1 MFVGTSHPLTN
12 AYLLEVTLDTPR
24 GERQTPAQL
33 ATNSE
38 IYNDSLPARYT
49 GAIVARSHQS
59 NQPLSDWIKG
69 PHQEMEPM
77 PGIASVAKNLRL
89 DRSWIKGKPKYYC
102 SVKGT

>member
-1 MFVGTSHPLTN
+1 MLT
-12 AYLLEVTLDTPR
+12 YWKLLWTLLEEKDKHQPI
-24 GERQTPAQL
+24 
-33 ATNSE
+33 TNPE
-38 IYNDSLPARYT
+38 IYNDGLPARYT

-69 PHQEMEPM
+69 PHQEMKPM